1 MGECLGILSYI
12 SLLVELRTLELLLKV
27 GKSYMIKRKLRMQI
41 NSMLRQN
48 FSTVSF
54 I

>member
-1 MGECLGILSYI
+1 M
-12 SLLVELRTLELLLKV
+12 ELKPWELLFNV